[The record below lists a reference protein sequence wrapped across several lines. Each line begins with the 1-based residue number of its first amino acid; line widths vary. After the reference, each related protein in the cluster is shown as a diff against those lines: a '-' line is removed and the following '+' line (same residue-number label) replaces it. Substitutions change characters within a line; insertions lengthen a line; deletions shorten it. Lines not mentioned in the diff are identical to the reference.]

1 MIYHLVGLV
10 LTEPLVG
17 LVLTVPLVGL
27 VLTLPLMLM
36 LNKKDHHVI

>member
-27 VLTLPLMLM
+27 ELTLPLMLM